1 MVGMRDA
8 RIRRLAA
15 PARGAV
21 LEAEQR
27 PTEVGPAGLDADLLG
42 SKAVDIFQ
50 KLVAAA
56 RSPDRTMARVSQW
69 VLDHQT
75 RVAGL
80 SISAVALE
88 AEVSETTVFR
98 FCKLLGLTGYK
109 DLRYALAE
117 GRGLAFG
124 AQLAA
129 PRPDRDGEHPLAS
142 VMRRVVEVNTE
153 ALLKTMSLVSLDSLQ
168 RAVDAM
174 LAAEH
179 IHLVGFGSSA
189 PVAFDFYQRLLM
201 LGLTVSVHSDPH
213 VLAAVTASTR
223 PGALFFG
230 ISCSGRTRDLVEA
243 FEGAAALGCRCVAI
257 TSDRDSAV
265 AAAADVVLVSAVRR
279 SPVAHE
285 TLGTRSSQLSIVE
298 MICVALALQHPDQER
313 LRRGRLLH
321 GREIAKKRLPDAPDR
336 ARNQP

>member
-1 MVGMRDA
+1 MSHVGS
-8 RIRRLAA
+8 
-15 PARGAV
+15 
-21 LEAEQR
+21 
-27 PTEVGPAGLDADLLG
+27 AGLKADDVG
-42 SKAVDIFQ
+42 SMAVDIFQ

-56 RSPDRTMARVSQW
+56 RSPDRTMARLSQW
-69 VLDHQT
+69 VLENQT

-80 SISAVALE
+80 SISSVAQQ
-88 AEVSETTVFR
+88 AQVSETTVFR

-124 AQLAA
+124 AQLAT
-129 PRPDRDGEHPLAS
+129 PQPDQDGEHPLAA
-142 VMRRVVEVNTE
+142 VMRRVVEVNSE
-153 ALLKTMSLVSLDSLQ
+153 ALLKTMSLVALDALQ
-168 RAVDAM
+168 GAVDAM

-179 IHLVGFGSSA
+179 IHLIGFGSSA

-265 AAAADVVLVSAVRR
+265 ADAAEIVLVSAVRR

-285 TLGTRSSQLSIVE
+285 TLGTRSSQLAIVE

-313 LRRGRLLH
+313 LRRGQLLH
-321 GREIAKKRLPDAPDR
+321 DREIAKKRLPDAPER
-336 ARNQP
+336 AKT

>member
-1 MVGMRDA
+1 MTQA
-8 RIRRLAA
+8 
-15 PARGAV
+15 
-21 LEAEQR
+21 
-27 PTEVGPAGLDADLLG
+27 GPAGRDADEGG
-42 SKAVDIFQ
+42 SIAVDIFQ

-56 RSPDRTMARVSQW
+56 RARDRTMARLSQW
-69 VLDHQT
+69 ILENQT

-80 SISAVALE
+80 SISATAQQ
-88 AEVSETTVFR
+88 AQVSETTVFR

-124 AQLAA
+124 AQLAT
-129 PRPDRDGEHPLAS
+129 PQPDHDGEHPLTA
-142 VMRRVVEVNTE
+142 VMRRVVEVNSE
-153 ALLKTMSLVSLDSLQ
+153 ALLKTMSLVSLDALQ
-168 RAVDAM
+168 DAVDAM

-179 IHLVGFGSSA
+179 IHLIGFGSSA

-213 VLAAVTASTR
+213 VLAAVTANTR

-243 FEGAAALGCRCVAI
+243 FESAAALGCRCVAI

-265 AAAADVVLVSAVRR
+265 AGAAEIVLVSAVRR

-285 TLGTRSSQLSIVE
+285 TLGTRSSQLAIVE

-321 GREIAKKRLPDAPDR
+321 DREIAKKRLPDAPER
-336 ARNQP
+336 ARM

>member
-1 MVGMRDA
+1 MTQA
-8 RIRRLAA
+8 
-15 PARGAV
+15 
-21 LEAEQR
+21 
-27 PTEVGPAGLDADLLG
+27 GPAGRDADEGG
-42 SKAVDIFQ
+42 SIAVDIFQ

-56 RSPDRTMARVSQW
+56 RARDRTMARLSQW
-69 VLDHQT
+69 ILENQT

-80 SISAVALE
+80 SISATAQQ
-88 AEVSETTVFR
+88 AQVSETTVFR

-124 AQLAA
+124 AQLAT
-129 PRPDRDGEHPLAS
+129 PQPDHDGEHPLTA
-142 VMRRVVEVNTE
+142 VMRRVVEVNSE
-153 ALLKTMSLVSLDSLQ
+153 ALLKTMSLVSLDALQ
-168 RAVDAM
+168 DAVDAM

-179 IHLVGFGSSA
+179 IHLIGFGSSA

-243 FEGAAALGCRCVAI
+243 FESAAALGCRCVAI

-265 AAAADVVLVSAVRR
+265 AGAAEIVLVSAVRR

-285 TLGTRSSQLSIVE
+285 TLGTRSSQLAIVE

-321 GREIAKKRLPDAPDR
+321 DREIAKKRLPDAPER
-336 ARNQP
+336 ARM

>member
-1 MVGMRDA
+1 MPS
-8 RIRRLAA
+8 RR
-15 PARGAV
+15 RGAGWV
-21 LEAEQR
+21 KEGTMTNVAAVGREAEI
-27 PTEVGPAGLDADLLG
+27 PG
-42 SKAVDIFQ
+42 SIAVDIFQ

-56 RSPDRTMARVSQW
+56 RSPDRTMARLSQW
-69 VLDHQT
+69 MLDNQT

-88 AEVSETTVFR
+88 AQVSETTVFR
-98 FCKLLGLTGYK
+98 FCKVLGLTGYK

-129 PRPDRDGEHPLAS
+129 PPAGREGEHPLAS
-142 VMRRVVEVNTE
+142 VMRRVVEVNAE
-153 ALLKTMSLVSLDSLQ
+153 ALLKTMSLVSLDALQ
-168 RAVDAM
+168 GAVDAM

-179 IHLVGFGSSA
+179 IHLIGFGSSA

-223 PGALFFG
+223 AGALFFG

-243 FEGAAALGCRCVAI
+243 FEGAAALGCRRVAI

-265 AAAADVVLVSAVRR
+265 AAVAEVVLVSAVRR
-279 SPVAHE
+279 SPVEHE
-285 TLGTRSSQLSIVE
+285 TLGTRSSQLAIVE
-298 MICVALALQHPDQER
+298 MICVALALQHPDPER
-313 LRRGRLLH
+313 LRRGRALH
-321 GREIAKKRLPDAPDR
+321 DREIAKKRLPDAPDR
-336 ARNQP
+336 GKV

>member
-1 MVGMRDA
+1 MRHVGS
-8 RIRRLAA
+8 
-15 PARGAV
+15 
-21 LEAEQR
+21 
-27 PTEVGPAGLDADLLG
+27 AGLKADAVG
-42 SKAVDIFQ
+42 SIAVDIFQ

-56 RSPDRTMARVSQW
+56 RSPDRTMARLSQW
-69 VLDHQT
+69 VLENQT
-75 RVAGL
+75 RVASL
-80 SISAVALE
+80 SISSVAQQ
-88 AEVSETTVFR
+88 AQVSETTVFR

-124 AQLAA
+124 AQLAT
-129 PRPDRDGEHPLAS
+129 PQPGHDGEHPLAA
-142 VMRRVVEVNTE
+142 VMRRVVEVNSE
-153 ALLKTMSLVSLDSLQ
+153 ALLKTMSLVALDALQ
-168 RAVDAM
+168 DAVDAM

-179 IHLVGFGSSA
+179 IHLIGFGSSA

-243 FEGAAALGCRCVAI
+243 FEGAAALGCRCIAI

-265 AAAADVVLVSAVRR
+265 ADAAEVVLVSAVRR

-285 TLGTRSSQLSIVE
+285 TLGTRSSQLAIVE

-313 LRRGRLLH
+313 LSRGRLLH
-321 GREIAKKRLPDAPDR
+321 DREIAKKRLPDAPER
-336 ARNQP
+336 AKS